1 MSISARRV
9 SEETLFGPG
18 ASDSMAWH
26 LQRGRAPALVTIAD
40 AHELATVGERE
51 FRRERHE
58 RSSRRTGFTRCT
70 SRRSRAVPRALPR
83 ITAWALCG

>member
-26 LQRGRAPALVTIAD
+26 LQRGRAPALGAIAH
-40 AHELATVGERE
+40 AHELATVGGAGVPAGA
-51 FRRERHE
+51 
-58 RSSRRTGFTRCT
+58 T
-70 SRRSRAVPRALPR
+70 RAVVTKDGVYTLYFSQK
-83 ITAWALCG
+83 